1 MKKKHY
7 LVLALSLVFIG
18 GLIVSCAPS
27 KQPDYQADPS
37 PGTGQQT
44 RFTPRTNQR
53 GPGPVP
59 APSPKPGGMGTQM
72 ERRAPRNSPGIDR
85 KSTRLNSSHVRIS
98 YAVFCLKK
106 KIKKIF
112 LISDPRW
119 AKRSS
124 SAPTFF
130 PEGDDIESGTMD
142 VDTVGRRVSRGGNRE
157 AG

>member
-1 MKKKHY
+1 MC
-7 LVLALSLVFIG
+7 VARFSSDLACIHAAYKSSRLGDSSTSMGCQESRSWSGSL
-18 GLIVSCAPS
+18 
-27 KQPDYQADPS
+27 
-37 PGTGQQT
+37 
-44 RFTPRTNQR
+44 
-53 GPGPVP
+53 
-59 APSPKPGGMGTQM
+59 
-72 ERRAPRNSPGIDR
+72 IDR

-106 KIKKIF
+106 KIKRVF